1 MQTDNK
7 KNMIVWVVLVLLVIG
22 GLVFVSIKNKN
33 SKEEVTEN
41 TTMENSNGVKIT
53 VVSEGAGEPAKAGD
67 TVSMNYTGRLENG
80 TVFDSNVLPEFNHVE
95 PFMFTLGAGQ
105 VIKGWDIGVDGM
117 KVGEKRTL
125 EINSEF
131 AYGATGA
138 GNVIPPNAKLV
149 FEVELVAIK

>member
-33 SKEEVTEN
+33 SKEEVTGN
-41 TTMENSNGVKIT
+41 TNMENSNGVKIT

-67 TVSMNYTGRLENG
+67 TVSMNYTGRLEDG

-125 EINSEF
+125 EINPEF
-131 AYGATGA
+131 AYGSTGA
-138 GNVIPPNAKLV
+138 GNVIPPNAKLI